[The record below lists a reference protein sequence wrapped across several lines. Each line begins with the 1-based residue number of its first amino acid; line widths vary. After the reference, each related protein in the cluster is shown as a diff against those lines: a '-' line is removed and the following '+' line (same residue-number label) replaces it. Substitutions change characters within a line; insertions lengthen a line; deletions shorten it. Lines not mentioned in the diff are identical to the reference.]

1 VDPDRVTP
9 DSAPFEAARSVRVD
23 DIEIVSILD
32 GAEDL
37 SDPIAE
43 NYPSVPVEA
52 WPDVRST
59 HPEVV
64 SAAGAWRLYVRCTLI
79 RLPERTILVDTGVG
93 HLVAPAWFGATA
105 KLADGLGA
113 AGVQPED
120 VDIVVITHVHDDH
133 IGGTV
138 TGAGAPAFPNARFV
152 LQRADLEW
160 ERSFAEVD
168 EEDRVIFDTLLG
180 PLEDAGM
187 IDVVDGDADLAPNVA
202 LRHAP
207 GHTPGH
213 QMVAVAGR
221 DGGLLVSG
229 DVFNHPMQIAHPEW
243 FGRSDDDPEMANAA
257 RRSLVEELAGS
268 KATIVAPS
276 HFAQAF
282 GRIERSGDGSR
293 WIPI

>member
-1 VDPDRVTP
+1 MNPY
-9 DSAPFEAARSVRVD
+9 RVD
-23 DIEIVSILD
+23 DIEVVSILD

-37 SDPIAE
+37 TDPIEE
-43 NYPSVPVEA
+43 NYPSVPAEA

-64 SAAGAWRLYVRCTLI
+64 LAAGTWRLYVRCTLI
-79 RLPERTILVDTGVG
+79 RLPGRTILVDTGVG
-93 HLVAPAWFGATA
+93 HLVAPAWFGATG

-113 AGVQPED
+113 AGVQREG
-120 VDIVVITHVHDDH
+120 VDTVVITHVHDDH

-160 ERSFAEVD
+160 QRSFAQVD
-168 EEDRVIFDTLLG
+168 EEDRVIYDTLLR

-187 IDVVDGDADLAPNVA
+187 IHVVDGDAELGPNVR

-221 DGGLLVSG
+221 ESGLLVSG
-229 DVFNHPMQIAHPEW
+229 DLFNHPMQVAHPGLHSTRGELLRRL
-243 FGRSDDDPEMANAA
+243 GRTEEARDAYLRALALVHDDAERRLLERLAELGGAA
-257 RRSLVEELAGS
+257 GP
-268 KATIVAPS
+268 T
-276 HFAQAF
+276 
-282 GRIERSGDGSR
+282 G
-293 WIPI
+293 

>member
-1 VDPDRVTP
+1 MTP
-9 DSAPFEAARSVRVD
+9 TSPLFEAARSVHVD

-37 SDPIAE
+37 TDPIEE
-43 NYPSVPVEA
+43 NYPSVPAEA

-64 SAAGAWRLYVRCTLI
+64 SATGTWRLHVRCTLI
-79 RLPERTILVDTGVG
+79 RLPGRTILVDTGVG
-93 HLVAPAWFGATA
+93 HLVAPAWFGASG
-105 KLADGLGA
+105 KLAGGLGA
-113 AGVQPED
+113 AGVQPEEID
-120 VDIVVITHVHDDH
+120 TVVITHVHDDH

-160 ERSFAEVD
+160 QRSFADVD
-168 EEDRVIFDTLLG
+168 EDDRVIYATLLG

-187 IDVVDGDADLAPNVA
+187 IDVVDGDTELAPNVH
-202 LRHAP
+202 LRLAP

-213 QMVAVAGR
+213 QMVAVSGR
-221 DGGLLVSG
+221 DSGLLVSG
-229 DVFNHPMQIAHPEW
+229 DLFNHPMQIAHPEW

-257 RRSLVEELAGS
+257 RRALVQELAGI
-268 KATIVAPS
+268 ATTMVAPS

-282 GRIERSGDGSR
+282 GRIERGGGGSR
-293 WIPI
+293 WISI

>member
-1 VDPDRVTP
+1 M
-9 DSAPFEAARSVRVD
+9 ARHRLG

-37 SDPIAE
+37 TDPIE
-43 NYPSVPVEA
+43 ESFSSVPPEA
-52 WPDVRST
+52 WTDVNST

-64 SAAGAWRLYVRCTLI
+64 SAAGTWRLYVRCILL
-79 RLPERTILVDTGVG
+79 RLTRNVVLVDTGVG
-93 HLVAPAWFGATA
+93 HLLAPAWFGSTA
-105 KLADGLGA
+105 KLTEGLGA
-113 AGVQPED
+113 TGLQPED
-120 VDIVVITHVHDDH
+120 VDTVVITHVHDDH

-138 TGAGAPAFPNARFV
+138 TQTGTAAFPNARFV

-160 ERSFAEVD
+160 QRKLAQVD
-168 EEDRVIFDTLLG
+168 EEDRVIYDTLLR
-180 PLEDAGM
+180 PLEDAGV
-187 IDVVDGDADLAPNVA
+187 IDVVDGNTELAPSVS

-213 QMVAVAGR
+213 QVVAVVGP

-243 FGRSDDDPEMANAA
+243 FGRSDDDPEMAEAT
-257 RRSLVEELAGS
+257 RRALVDELAGGP
-268 KATIVAPS
+268 TVLAPS

-282 GRIERSGDGSR
+282 GRIVRSGGGSR
-293 WIPI
+293 WTPI